1 MIDGFDPL
9 VSMGAVLEGSEIKES
24 GLQGFDEHGLYND
37 IMIKLDAIVISKAVV
52 IQVWL
57 AARF

>member
-1 MIDGFDPL
+1 
-9 VSMGAVLEGSEIKES
+9 MGAVLEGSEIKES

-37 IMIKLDAIVISKAVV
+37 IMMKLDAIVISKAVV
-52 IQVWL
+52 IRVWL